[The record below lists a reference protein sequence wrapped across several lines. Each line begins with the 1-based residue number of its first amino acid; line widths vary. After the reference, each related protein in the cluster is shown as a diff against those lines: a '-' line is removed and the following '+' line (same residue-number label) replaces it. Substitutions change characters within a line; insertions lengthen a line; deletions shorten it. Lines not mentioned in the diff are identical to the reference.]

1 MNFIVKHGFN
11 IEIPHKEIL
20 NMNNICIDCKGETVT
35 ENGTIYIRRG
45 TENVEICLSCWKKTR
60 I

>member
-20 NMNNICIDCKGETVT
+20 NMNNICIDCETIT
-35 ENGTIYIRRG
+35 ENGTIYVRREK
-45 TENVEICLSCWKKTR
+45 ENVEICLSCWKKTR
-60 I
+60 E

>member
-20 NMNNICIDCKGETVT
+20 NMNNICIDCKGGTIT
-35 ENGTIYIRRG
+35 ENGIYICKAWKRKCR
-45 TENVEICLSCWKKTR
+45 NLSKLLEKN
-60 I
+60 